1 MRSSHLL
8 ISLTLR
14 ARCLDPTLDMAPK
27 GKSSTSKATQKKH
40 AAKAAKRAHKH
51 ADDLDDNGEAAAP
64 ATPQKGGGGGMQRG
78 QKKLKKKDRLA
89 RPKQYIAPVKPK
101 GEADPV
107 DVYLVQR
114 GKQVDPALLVT
125 LRSLHKRDEV
135 TLAKAA
141 EALDAW
147 IRDTLRQDHDGE
159 GGEEWEREL
168 RQEGVVDAMSVWV
181 RSCCPACRAARRP
194 D

>member
-1 MRSSHLL
+1 
-8 ISLTLR
+8 
-14 ARCLDPTLDMAPK
+14 MAPK

-51 ADDLDDNGEAAAP
+51 GDGDDDDEPAAP
-64 ATPQKGGGGGMQRG
+64 PAGKQQQPPQRG

-107 DVYLVQR
+107 DLFLVQR
-114 GKQVDPALLVT
+114 GKQLDPALLVT
-125 LRSLHKRDEV
+125 LRSLQKRDEV

-141 EALDAW
+141 EAFDSW
-147 IRDTLRQDHDGE
+147 VRDTLREDQDEH
-159 GGEEWEREL
+159 GEEWEREL
-168 RQEGVVDAMSVWV
+168 KQEGVVDAMSVWV
-181 RSCCPACRAARRP
+181 RPALPSRRCRASDAS
-194 D
+194 